1 MGDVVSLNK
10 FRKAKDKAADKKQ
23 ASENRVRHG
32 QTKAERKERA
42 ALEQLDDTRHNDHVL
57 EDDHTTE
64 D

>member
-10 FRKAKDKAADKKQ
+10 FRKTKAKADDKKQ
-23 ASENRVRHG
+23 ARENRIRHG

-42 ALEQLDDTRHNDHVL
+42 AVEQLDQTRHAGHGLDS
-57 EDDHTTE
+57 EDKGE